1 MSRARPEVDDV
12 ARIEALRDEVR
23 RLRGEVQRLERD
35 NRTLQDRVAL
45 LVREIYLRDA
55 TTTTVQ
61 AVAQRPVSED
71 EVNPP
76 PRKPI
81 LQHLVL
87 ILSNAGMICAR
98 CLGGDAG
105 VEAEDVIQHLQI
117 IAATI
122 SITID
127 FAVCRVCKQQQ
138 NLFSFGDG
146 ASPQGR

>member
-12 ARIEALRDEVR
+12 ARIDALRGEVR
-23 RLRGEVQRLERD
+23 RLHGEVQRLERD
-35 NRTLQDRVAL
+35 NRILQDRVAL

-55 TTTTVQ
+55 TTATVR
-61 AVAQRPVSED
+61 AEPPRPVSED
-71 EVNPP
+71 EVNPR

-87 ILSNAGMICAR
+87 VLANAGMICAR

-105 VEAEDVIQHLQI
+105 VEAEDVMQHLQI

-127 FAVCRVCKQQQ
+127 YAVCRACRKPN

-146 ASPQGR
+146 GGES